1 MDVQC
6 RMLFYRNQVYAMK
19 VPVVR
24 HGMILAHDGDTLL
37 SRNLQSNPNHAHGYK
52 LKRH

>member
-6 RMLFYRNQVYAMK
+6 RMLFYRNHVYVMK
-19 VPVVR
+19 VPMVR
-24 HGMILAHDGDTLL
+24 HRMILAHDVATLL

-52 LKRH
+52 LKTH